1 MIKIDVT
8 KRLLTAEGALSL
20 TVEMESELNGCTG
33 IMGISGS
40 GKTTLLR
47 MLAGLTN
54 PDSGRIE
61 VAGRVWYD
69 NLQNINVPVQERRI
83 GFVFQDYSLFPNM
96 SVHENVAFSCKD
108 HKKIEALLE
117 MAGLGRFRD
126 FSPDQLSGGQKQR
139 VALVRALARD
149 PELLLLDEPL
159 SALDNEARE
168 KLQDDLLEIQNRF
181 GTTTFLVSHD
191 EMEIRKL
198 CSSVAV
204 IENGKLAAM
213 ATPEEMFTHRPQR
226 NKFSY
231 MGKIHSIKK
240 LGDCA
245 MLVVGYGKN
254 KTKVMLRKEDLKT
267 IMDDP
272 NEFMHLDLGEADE
285 G

>member
-20 TVEMESELNGCTG
+20 NIQMELPLNICTG
-33 IMGISGS
+33 IMGVSGS

-47 MLAGLTN
+47 MLAGLTV

-61 VAGRVWYD
+61 VNGKVWYD
-69 NLQNINVPVQERRI
+69 SLQSKHVPVQERRI

-96 SVHENVAFSCKD
+96 SVRENIAFACND
-108 HKKIEALLE
+108 QEKIDDLLD
-117 MAGLGRFRD
+117 MVGLSRFSD
-126 FSPDQLSGGQKQR
+126 FSPEKLSGGQKQR

-149 PELLLLDEPL
+149 PEMLLLDEPL

-168 KLQDDLLEIQNRF
+168 KLQDDLLEIQDKF
-181 GTTTFLVSHD
+181 GITTFLVSHD
-191 EMEIRKL
+191 EMEVRKL
-198 CSSVAV
+198 CSNVAI
-204 IENGKLAAM
+204 IENGKLASM
-213 ATPEEMFTHRPQR
+213 AAPEELFSKRPQN
-226 NKFSY
+226 NKLSY

-240 LGDCA
+240 FGDCA

-254 KTKVMLRKEDLKT
+254 KTKVMLRKEDLQT
-267 IMDDP
+267 ILENPD
-272 NEFMHLDLGEADE
+272 EFAKMNFGEAEE

>member
-61 VAGRVWYD
+61 VAGKVWYD
-69 NLQNINVPVQERRI
+69 SLQKINVPVQERRI

-108 HKKIEALLE
+108 HKKIEALLD
-117 MAGLGRFRD
+117 MVDLGRFRN

-139 VALVRALARD
+139 VALVRALARN

-204 IENGKLAAM
+204 IENGKLAAI

-240 LGDCA
+240 LGDCT

-272 NEFMHLDLGEADE
+272 DEFMRLDLGEADE

>member
-61 VAGRVWYD
+61 VAGKVWYD
-69 NLQNINVPVQERRI
+69 SLQKINVPVQERRI

-117 MAGLGRFRD
+117 MAGLERFRD

-231 MGKIHSIKK
+231 MGKIHAIKK

-272 NEFMHLDLGEADE
+272 NEFMRLDLGEAHE

>member
-8 KRLLTAEGALSL
+8 KQLLTAEGALSL
-20 TVEMESELNGCTG
+20 QVQMASELNICTG

-47 MLAGLTN
+47 MLAGLTR
-54 PDSGRIE
+54 PDSGYIE
-61 VAGRVWYD
+61 VAGQVWFD
-69 NLQNINVPVQERRI
+69 SLRNIHVPVQERRI

-96 SVHENVAFSCKD
+96 SVWDNVAFACKN
-108 HKKIEALLE
+108 HKKIEELLE
-117 MAGLGRFRD
+117 MVGLSRFRD
-126 FSPDQLSGGQKQR
+126 FSPEKLSGGQKQR

-159 SALDNEARE
+159 SALDNEARG

-198 CSSVAV
+198 CTSVAV
-204 IENGKLAAM
+204 VENGKLAAV
-213 ATPEEMFTHRPQR
+213 ATPEELFTSRPQR

-231 MGKIHSIKK
+231 VGKIHSIKK

-267 IMDDP
+267 IMEDP

>member
-20 TVEMESELNGCTG
+20 TVQIESELNGCTG

-54 PDSGRIE
+54 PDSGHIE
-61 VAGRVWYD
+61 VAGKVWYD
-69 NLQNINVPVQERRI
+69 SLQKINVPVQERRI

-204 IENGKLAAM
+204 IENGKLAAI
-213 ATPEEMFTHRPQR
+213 APPEEMFTHRPQR

-272 NEFMHLDLGEADE
+272 NEFMRLDLGEADE